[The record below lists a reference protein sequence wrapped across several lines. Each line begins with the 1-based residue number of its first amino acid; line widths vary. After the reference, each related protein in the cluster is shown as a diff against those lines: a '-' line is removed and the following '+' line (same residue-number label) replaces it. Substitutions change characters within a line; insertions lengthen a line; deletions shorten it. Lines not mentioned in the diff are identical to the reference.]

1 MSVSATLTGGLDRG
15 ATTTPQASKPNAS
28 VHLEET
34 DMLAELIDVFQLPFM
49 QRALLAG
56 LLVALMCG
64 VLGVFVV
71 QRGLSF
77 LGDGLAHAAFGGVAL
92 GLLLGVEQ
100 PLWVALAFTLVASL
114 GIAWVRDH
122 TRLSSDTAIGIFF
135 AVSVALGVM
144 FISFETQFN
153 VDAWH
158 LLFGSILGIGQ
169 QELRLIAG
177 LAPLSLGLLALLWS
191 HLAYATF
198 DAELAQTDGVR
209 VRGLEY
215 LLFALAA
222 VVIVASVRVVGA
234 ILIAAYLVIPAAS
247 ARLVTR
253 SLFSMTLL
261 SALLGVFSTA
271 FGLGA
276 SYVLEVPSGSTI
288 ILTQALLFL
297 AAALASRR

>member
-1 MSVSATLTGGLDRG
+1 
-15 ATTTPQASKPNAS
+15 
-28 VHLEET
+28 
-34 DMLAELIDVFQLPFM
+34 MLAELVDIFQLPFM
-49 QRALLAG
+49 RRALVAG

-64 VLGVFVV
+64 VVGVFVV

-158 LLFGSILGIGQ
+158 LLFGSILGIGR
-169 QELRLIAG
+169 QELYLIAG
-177 LAPLSLGLLALLWS
+177 LAPLSLGLLGLLWS
-191 HLAYATF
+191 RLAYATF

-209 VRGLEY
+209 VRRLEY

-261 SALLGVFSTA
+261 SALLGVLSTA
-271 FGLGA
+271 FGLCA
-276 SYVLEVPSGSTI
+276 SYFLEVPSGSTI

-297 AAALASRR
+297 FAALASRR